1 MLGLRGPMSAA
12 PRSPAWLTAPNLL
25 SLARLPLGG
34 LFWFALAAAPD
45 RSLPGLAVLAAAAA
59 TDVLDGMAA
68 RRAGVDLAGV
78 GSWLDPLCDKLFV
91 GAVLGALHFQ
101 RGVPFVVLA
110 LIVARE
116 LLQLPMS
123 LVYRAFPTLRHF
135 LHYDFRASRLGKAAT
150 ISQFLAITALI
161 VGLPYRLPVAC
172 AFALGLVALADYVR
186 RAIELG
192 RRRQQD
198 AAT

>member
-1 MLGLRGPMSAA
+1 MPAA
-12 PRSPAWLTAPNLL
+12 PRSSAWFTPPNLL
-25 SLARLPLGG
+25 SLARLPLGA
-34 LFWFALAAAPD
+34 LFWVVLGATPGRA
-45 RSLPGLAVLAAAAA
+45 LPGLAVLAAAAA
-59 TDVLDGMAA
+59 TDVLDGIAA
-68 RRAGVDLAGV
+68 RRSGADLAGV

-101 RGVPFVVLA
+101 RGVPLRVLA

-150 ISQFLAITALI
+150 ISQFLAIMALI
-161 VGLPYRLPVAC
+161 VGLPFRLPVAC
-172 AFALGLVALADYVR
+172 AFALGIVALADYVR
-186 RAIELG
+186 RAVELG
-192 RRRQQD
+192 RHRQGT
-198 AAT
+198 AT

>member
-1 MLGLRGPMSAA
+1 MPAA
-12 PRSPAWLTAPNLL
+12 PRSSAWFTPPNLL
-25 SLARLPLGG
+25 SLARLPLGA
-34 LFWFALAAAPD
+34 LFWIVLGATPGRA
-45 RSLPGLAVLAAAAA
+45 LPGLAVLAAAAA
-59 TDVLDGMAA
+59 TDVLDGIAA
-68 RRAGVDLAGV
+68 RRSGADLAGV

-101 RGVPFVVLA
+101 RGVPLRVLA
-110 LIVARE
+110 LIVGRE

-161 VGLPYRLPVAC
+161 VGLPFRLPVAC
-172 AFALGLVALADYVR
+172 AFGLGIVALADYVR

-192 RRRQQD
+192 RHRQD

>member
-1 MLGLRGPMSAA
+1 MSAGS
-12 PRSPAWLTAPNLL
+12 RQAWLTPPNLL
-25 SLARLPLGG
+25 SLARLPLGA
-34 LFWFALAAAPD
+34 LFWVVLGATPGRA
-45 RSLPGLAVLAAAAA
+45 LPGLAVLAAAAA
-59 TDVLDGMAA
+59 TDILDGMAA
-68 RRAGVDLAGV
+68 RRSGTDLAGV

-101 RGVPFVVLA
+101 RGVPLRLLA

-123 LVYRAFPTLRHF
+123 LVYRAIPTLRHF

-150 ISQFLAITALI
+150 IAQFLAITALI
-161 VGLPYRLPVAC
+161 AGIPARVPI
-172 AFALGLVALADYVR
+172 AFAFGLGLIALADYVR
-186 RAIELG
+186 RAVEMG
-192 RRRQQD
+192 RRRQG

>member
-1 MLGLRGPMSAA
+1 MPEAH
-12 PRSPAWLTAPNLL
+12 RSPAWFTPPNLL
-25 SLARLPLGG
+25 SLARLPLGA
-34 LFWFALAAAPD
+34 LFWVVLGATPGRALP
-45 RSLPGLAVLAAAAA
+45 SLAVLAAAAA
-59 TDVLDGMAA
+59 TDVLDGITA
-68 RRAGVDLAGV
+68 RRSGVDLAGV

-101 RGVPFVVLA
+101 RGIPLGLLA

-123 LVYRAFPTLRHF
+123 LVYRAFPTLRNF

-150 ISQFLAITALI
+150 ISQFLAIVALI
-161 VGLPYRLPVAC
+161 LGLPYRLPVAC
-172 AFALGLVALADYVR
+172 AFALGIVALADYVR

-192 RRRQQD
+192 RHRQG

>member
-1 MLGLRGPMSAA
+1 MPAA
-12 PRSPAWLTAPNLL
+12 PRSTAWFTPPNLL
-25 SLARLPLGG
+25 SLARLPLGA
-34 LFWFALAAAPD
+34 LFWVVLGARPGRA
-45 RSLPGLAVLAAAAA
+45 LPGLAVLAAAAA
-59 TDVLDGMAA
+59 TDVLDGIAA
-68 RRAGVDLAGV
+68 RRSGVDLAGV

-101 RGVPFVVLA
+101 RGVPLRLLA

-150 ISQFLAITALI
+150 ISQFLAIVALV
-161 VGLPYRLPVAC
+161 VGLPFRLPVAC
-172 AFALGLVALADYVR
+172 AFVLGIVALADYVR

-192 RRRQQD
+192 RHRQG
-198 AAT
+198 AAS